1 MAKLP
6 TAGDVIG
13 RVQPQSLP
21 GVRVPRDAFPN
32 YDDVGETLG
41 RAVSNFGKAQLQEN
55 FKTEAQELSNTL
67 NKKRRELLD
76 GTVDKKGYYSLSGQ
90 EAIDRRDQL
99 EKDWSTARDEIL
111 GKASNGAVSGLLRT
125 NVERQNNLFLDGVAN
140 HARAAQKQR
149 DSDVY
154 SALGEE
160 QQSNSI
166 SKARLTDFTNRE
178 AASEYNQDI
187 SAYRRAAYEHY
198 LKKTGV
204 GDQARVLA
212 AADVAELHKQVIQD
226 MMIEQPL
233 RAKAYFERYQSEIPE
248 KLHDDLIKPIRV
260 AADQQEALDTVA
272 DLKTKYGGL
281 DTAAERRQAEAELT
295 QRFGKDQKRLKAAR
309 DAFDIEVKR
318 MDDLRDE
325 EIEEHQEAARQIIA
339 QKRLSGQVVRPSDFT
354 ADQLSAMMKTQA
366 GVTALQNAMTKA
378 PLVPIDVSR
387 VEFGKFLE
395 EFDKMQKGQ
404 IPMMS
409 PAALDAKYGKKL
421 NGTNYNQAVT
431 LLKQERQR
439 TQRNIEAGQRR
450 AAKEGISDLA
460 RFKTSLTKAGLY
472 VTDSAGKASGDSRTR
487 LTLFTERM
495 DQLYRQEA
503 RNKGDALTTD
513 EKQAIIDKELLKIV
527 YVDRMRFSDPPR
539 LGPLV
544 TDEVAD
550 GNRVYVPYDKLTQ
563 NDIDAMAT
571 ILARASVPVPK
582 ERDER
587 IELLED
593 FAAAI
598 RRGPTFQ
605 QRFLNERGVDDE

>member
-1 MAKLP
+1 VAKLP
-6 TAGDVIG
+6 TAADVIG

-21 GVRVPRDAFPN
+21 GVRVPRDAFPD

-41 RAVSNFGKAQLQEN
+41 RAASNFGKAQLQEN

-76 GTVDKKGYYSLSGQ
+76 GTVDKPGYYSLSGNAALEQ
-90 EAIDRRDQL
+90 RKQL
-99 EKDWSTARDEIL
+99 ETDWATQRDAIL
-111 GKASNGAVSGLLRT
+111 DKASNGAVSSLLRK
-125 NVERQNNLFLDGVAN
+125 NVERQNNLFLDGVAG
-140 HARAAQKQR
+140 HARAAEKQR
-149 DSDVY
+149 DTDVY

-160 QQSNSI
+160 QKSNSI
-166 SKARLTDFTNRE
+166 SKARLTDFTNRD
-178 AASEYNQDI
+178 AVSAYNGEI
-187 SAYRRAAYEHY
+187 SAYRSAAFDHY

-212 AADVAELHKQVIQD
+212 AADVAELHKQVIED
-226 MMIEQPL
+226 MLIEQPL

-272 DLKTKYGGL
+272 DLKTNFGGL

-295 QRFGKDQKRLKAAR
+295 RRFGKDEKRLTAAR
-309 DAFDIEVKR
+309 KALDAETKR
-318 MDDLRDE
+318 MDAIRDE
-325 EIEEHQEAARQIIA
+325 EIEEHQEAARKIIA
-339 QKRLSGQVVRPSDFT
+339 DKRLAGDVVKPSDFT
-354 ADQLSAMMKTQA
+354 ANQLTAMMKTQA

-378 PLVPIDVSR
+378 PLVPIDKSR

-404 IPMMS
+404 IPTMG
-409 PAALDAKYGKKL
+409 PAAFEAKYGKKL

-431 LLKQERQR
+431 LLRQERQSR
-439 TQRNIEAGQRR
+439 QNDLEAGKRR
-450 AAKEGISDLA
+450 AAREGISDLQ

-472 VTDSAGKASGDSRTR
+472 ITDSKGQANGNSRTR

-495 DQLYRQEA
+495 DELYRQEA
-503 RNKGDALTTD
+503 RIKGDALTTD
-513 EKQAIIDKELLKIV
+513 EKQAIIDRELLKIV
-527 YVDRMRFSDPPR
+527 YVEGTFKDKQR

-550 GNRVYVPYDKLTQ
+550 GDRVYVPYDKLTQ
-563 NDIDAMAT
+563 NDINGMAST
-571 ILARASVPVPK
+571 LARNNVTIPQD
-582 ERDER
+582 RDEK
-587 IELLED
+587 IKLMED

-598 RRGPTFQ
+598 RRGATFQ
-605 QRFLNERGVDDE
+605 QRFLNERRGP